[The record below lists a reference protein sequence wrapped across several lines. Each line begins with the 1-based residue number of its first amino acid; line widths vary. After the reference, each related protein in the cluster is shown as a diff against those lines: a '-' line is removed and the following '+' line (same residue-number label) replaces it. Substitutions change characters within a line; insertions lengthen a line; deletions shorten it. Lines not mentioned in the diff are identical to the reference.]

1 MNLNSIYK
9 NYYRVSPKKM
19 LSSQN
24 AFSRDDS
31 DHTLLRVKGPF
42 TGGKLHSSSREIT
55 LTVSTNP
62 SPG

>member
-1 MNLNSIYK
+1 MSHNSI
-9 NYYRVSPKKM
+9 NQINHRVSPKKM
-19 LSSQN
+19 LCSQN

-31 DHTLLRVKGPF
+31 DNSLLKVKGPF

>member
-1 MNLNSIYK
+1 
-9 NYYRVSPKKM
+9 M